1 MSEVLSQNQIDLLL
15 SSMMGG
21 GGSEEQASDSS
32 EPEKNKE
39 DVNYKKYDF
48 YSPKKF
54 TRDKLKLLNS
64 IYENYSR
71 ILASKASNMFRV
83 NCEFEVIGVE
93 EQRYYEFSN
102 AINDNDI
109 VSFMDIEL
117 PEVDKGAPILMHVNN
132 RLMLGMIDRI
142 LGGEG
147 EDIDIKTD
155 YKYTD
160 VEISLYDYIMARLS
174 PNMKEAWSNYID
186 ADFKYVNSRMNQ
198 NVGQVIGMDET
209 VVIIIINAKI
219 GQTESKLTLCIPGSL
234 LSLIFEVHE
243 NENVRIR
250 GSKTNKEDEI
260 ILNNIKSS
268 EMEIKVRLGDA
279 EMKMRDAYNLRVG
292 DVINLGRP
300 KDSEVYMYV
309 DDSVWFTGVLGV
321 HKKNVA
327 VKIKHVKQ

>member
-1 MSEVLSQNQIDLLL
+1 MSEVLSQSQIDLLL
-15 SSMMGG
+15 NSMMGG
-21 GGSEEQASDSS
+21 GGEETQ
-32 EPEKNKE
+32 ETVETEKKE
-39 DVNYKKYDF
+39 EISYKKYDF

-54 TRDKLKLLNS
+54 TRDKLKLLNG
-64 IYENYSR
+64 IYESYSR
-71 ILASKASNMFRV
+71 ILASKTSNMLRT

-102 AINDNDI
+102 AVNDNDI
-109 VSFMDIEL
+109 LSFVDL
-117 PEVDKGAPILMHVNN
+117 DVPETDKGSPILVHVNN

-147 EDIDIKTD
+147 EDIDIRTD

-160 VEISLYDYIMARLS
+160 VEISLYDYIMARLV
-174 PNMKEAWSNYID
+174 PNMKEAWSNYIEG
-186 ADFKYVNSRMNQ
+186 DFRYAAARMNQ

-219 GQTESKLTLCIPGSL
+219 NNSESKLTVCIPGSL
-234 LSLIFEVHE
+234 LSLIFEIHE
-243 NENVRIR
+243 NESIR
-250 GSKTNKEDEI
+250 AKGSKSGKEDEI

-268 EMEIKVRLGDA
+268 EMEIRVKIGDA

-292 DVINLGRP
+292 DIINLGRP

-309 DDSVWFTGVLGV
+309 DDSAWFTGTLGV

>member
-1 MSEVLSQNQIDLLL
+1 MSEVLSQSQIDLLL

-21 GGSEEQASDSS
+21 GGDEPQETVEQEIQEE
-32 EPEKNKE
+32 
-39 DVNYKKYDF
+39 VNYKKYDF

-54 TRDKLKLLNS
+54 TRDKLKLLNGV
-64 IYENYSR
+64 YENYSR
-71 ILASKASNMFRV
+71 ILASKASNMLRT

-102 AINDNDI
+102 AVNDNDI
-109 VSFMDIEL
+109 LSFVDLEI
-117 PEVDKGAPILMHVNN
+117 PEIDKGAPILMHVNN

-155 YKYTD
+155 YKYTE
-160 VEISLYDYIMARLS
+160 VEIALYDYIMTRLV
-174 PNMKEAWSNYID
+174 PNMKEAWSNYLEEGS
-186 ADFKYVNSRMNQ
+186 FRYVAARMNQ

-219 GQTESKLTLCIPGSL
+219 GTSESKLTVCIPGSL

-243 NENVRIR
+243 SESIR
-250 GSKTNKEDEI
+250 AKGTKVGKEDEI

-268 EMEIKVRLGDA
+268 EMEIRVRLGEA

-292 DVINLGRP
+292 DIINLGRP

-309 DDSVWFTGVLGV
+309 DDSAWFTGTLGV

>member
-1 MSEVLSQNQIDLLL
+1 MSEVLSQSQIDLLL
-15 SSMMGG
+15 NSMMGG
-21 GGSEEQASDSS
+21 SGETPDTTS
-32 EPEKNKE
+32 EPEKKE
-39 DVNYKKYDF
+39 ELNYKKYDF

-71 ILASKASNMFRV
+71 ILASKASNMFRI

-102 AINDNDI
+102 AVNDNDI
-109 VSFMDIEL
+109 LSFIDLEL
-117 PEVDKGAPILMHVNN
+117 PDVDKGAPILMHVNN

-147 EDIDIKTD
+147 EDIDVKTD

-160 VEISLYDYIMARLS
+160 VEISMYDYIMARLS
-174 PNMKEAWSNYID
+174 PNMKEAWSNYVEGE
-186 ADFKYVNSRMNQ
+186 FKYINSRMNQ
-198 NVGQVIGMDET
+198 NAGQVIGMDET
-209 VVIIIINAKI
+209 VVIIIVNSKI
-219 GQTESKLTLCIPGSL
+219 GQNESKLTVCIPGSL
-234 LSLIFEVHE
+234 LSTIFEVHE
-243 NENVRIR
+243 TENVRHR
-250 GSKTNKEDEI
+250 GSKVNKEDEI
-260 ILNNIKSS
+260 ILNNIKTS
-268 EMEIKVRLGDA
+268 EMEIRVRLGDA

-292 DVINLGRP
+292 DIINLGRP
-300 KDSEVYMYV
+300 KDSEVCMYV
-309 DDSVWFTGVLGV
+309 DDSVWFTGALGV

>member
-15 SSMMGG
+15 NSMMGG
-21 GGSEEQASDSS
+21 GGEQA
-32 EPEKNKE
+32 PEVVEQEKKE
-39 DVNYKKYDF
+39 ETNYKKYDF

-54 TRDKLKLLNS
+54 TRDKLKLLNG

-71 ILASKASNMFRV
+71 ILASKASNMLRT

-102 AINDNDI
+102 AVNDNDI
-109 VSFMDIEL
+109 LSFVDLEILET
-117 PEVDKGAPILMHVNN
+117 DKGTPILVHMNN

-147 EDIDIKTD
+147 EDIDIRTD

-160 VEISLYDYIMARLS
+160 VEISLYDYIMARLV
-174 PNMKEAWSNYID
+174 PNMKEAWSNYIEG
-186 ADFKYVNSRMNQ
+186 DFRYVGARMNQ

-219 GQTESKLTLCIPGSL
+219 NNSESKLTVCIPGSL
-234 LSLIFEVHE
+234 LTLIFEVYE
-243 NENVRIR
+243 NESIR
-250 GSKTNKEDEI
+250 AKGSKSGREDEI

-268 EMEIKVRLGDA
+268 EMEIRVKIGDA
-279 EMKMRDAYNLRVG
+279 EIKMRDAYNLRVG
-292 DVINLGRP
+292 DIINLGRP

-309 DDSVWFTGVLGV
+309 DDSAWFTGTLGV

>member
-1 MSEVLSQNQIDLLL
+1 MSEVLSQSQIDMLLN
-15 SSMMGG
+15 SMMDGG
-21 GGSEEQASDSS
+21 GETPDTTS
-32 EPEKNKE
+32 EPEKKE
-39 DVNYKKYDF
+39 ELNYKKYDF

-102 AINDNDI
+102 AVNDNDI
-109 VSFMDIEL
+109 LSFIDLEL
-117 PEVDKGAPILMHVNN
+117 PDVDKGAPILVHVNN

-147 EDIDIKTD
+147 EDIDVKTD

-160 VEISLYDYIMARLS
+160 VEISMYDYIMARLS
-174 PNMKEAWSNYID
+174 PNMKEAWANYVEG
-186 ADFKYVNSRMNQ
+186 DFKYINSRMNQ
-198 NVGQVIGMDET
+198 NAGQVIGMDET
-209 VVIIIINAKI
+209 VVIIIVNSKI
-219 GQTESKLTLCIPGSL
+219 GQNESKLTVCIPGSL
-234 LSLIFEVHE
+234 LSTIFEVHE
-243 NENVRIR
+243 TENIRHR
-250 GSKTNKEDEI
+250 GSKVNKEDEI
-260 ILNNIKSS
+260 ILNNIKTS
-268 EMEIKVRLGDA
+268 EMEIRVRLGDA

-292 DVINLGRP
+292 DIINLGRP
-300 KDSEVYMYV
+300 KDSEVSMYV
-309 DDSVWFTGVLGV
+309 DDSVWFTGALGV

>member
-1 MSEVLSQNQIDLLL
+1 MSEVLSQSQIDLLL
-15 SSMMGG
+15 NSMMGG
-21 GGSEEQASDSS
+21 SGETPDTTS
-32 EPEKNKE
+32 EPEKKE
-39 DVNYKKYDF
+39 ELNYKKYDF

-102 AINDNDI
+102 AVNDNDI
-109 VSFMDIEL
+109 LSFIDLEL

-147 EDIDIKTD
+147 EDIDVKTD

-160 VEISLYDYIMARLS
+160 VEISMYDYIMARLS
-174 PNMKEAWSNYID
+174 PNMKEAWSNYVEGE
-186 ADFKYVNSRMNQ
+186 FKYINSRMNQ
-198 NVGQVIGMDET
+198 NAGQVIGMDET
-209 VVIIIINAKI
+209 VVIIIVNSKI
-219 GQTESKLTLCIPGSL
+219 GQNESKLTVCIPGSL
-234 LSLIFEVHE
+234 LSTIFEVHE
-243 NENVRIR
+243 TENVRHR
-250 GSKTNKEDEI
+250 GSKVNKEDEI
-260 ILNNIKSS
+260 ILNNIKTS
-268 EMEIKVRLGDA
+268 EMEIRVRLGDA

-292 DVINLGRP
+292 DIINLGRP
-300 KDSEVYMYV
+300 KDSEVSMYV
-309 DDSVWFTGVLGV
+309 DDSVWFTGALGV